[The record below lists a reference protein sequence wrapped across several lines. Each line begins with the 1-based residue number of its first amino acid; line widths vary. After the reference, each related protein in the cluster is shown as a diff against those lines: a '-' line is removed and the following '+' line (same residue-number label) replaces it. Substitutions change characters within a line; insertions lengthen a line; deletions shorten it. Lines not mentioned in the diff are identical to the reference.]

1 MSRGFTTSRSRKGF
15 TLIEVMVVI
24 VIMGFLAVIATPILF
39 GIIEKSREKVDLLKF
54 YYLRD
59 ALNKALVEDGD
70 ALTHTTT
77 VKKKN
82 NDQMNT
88 LTTTLKNGLSS
99 NRGATLFVIEL
110 HNGLSINVQNSHNQA
125 NNTHNISEIIGTSG
139 TWYNAL
145 NEAGFEG
152 VADIIAG
159 RITGNYKKDTDTYTS
174 FSWNDAN
181 NNNAEW
187 WRTAPRKP
195 MFISQA
201 LNKGQKD
208 ENTRYTVSVRWSD
221 VNNPGSSLE
230 VYLLPNGKNYNYAFY
245 TDHGVCFSTLGDAGC
260 NGGKKK

>member
-1 MSRGFTTSRSRKGF
+1 MQNKCKNGF
-15 TLIEVMVVI
+15 TLIELMVV
-24 VIMGFLAVIATPILF
+24 VAIMGILAAVAVPNVF
-39 GIIEKSREKVDLLKF
+39 GVVERSKEKVDLFKF

-59 ALNKALVEDGD
+59 ALNKALLEDGD
-70 ALTHTTT
+70 ALMKTTT

-82 NDQMNT
+82 NDQMKA
-88 LTTTLKNGLSS
+88 LTTTLNNGLSS

-125 NNTHNISEIIGTSG
+125 NNTHNISELIGTSG

-187 WRTAPRKP
+187 WRTAPKKP

-201 LNKGQKD
+201 LNKGKKD
-208 ENTRYTVSVRWSD
+208 ENSRYTVSVRWSD
-221 VNNPGSSLE
+221 PSKPGGSVE